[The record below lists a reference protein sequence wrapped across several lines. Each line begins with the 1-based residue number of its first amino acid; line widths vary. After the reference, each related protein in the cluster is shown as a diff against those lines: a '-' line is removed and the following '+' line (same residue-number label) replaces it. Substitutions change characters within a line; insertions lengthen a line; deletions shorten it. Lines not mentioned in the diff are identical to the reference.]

1 METDENKA
9 KNKNGKKKKKS
20 PLICFT
26 VSYFFMSHVF
36 ISECLGPESLS
47 GEYTV
52 HLNDWRSSL
61 KDFTKVLFQN
71 SHVIFHTGVC
81 VCIVF
86 SF

>member
-52 HLNDWRSSL
+52 HLND
-61 KDFTKVLFQN
+61 
-71 SHVIFHTGVC
+71 
-81 VCIVF
+81 
-86 SF
+86 